1 MAILNLFRNSTSAG
15 NLCVGSVL
23 ESSCTHMYTP
33 VLCSET
39 PVNSL
44 PEASFEKGLLKAK
57 AKINLFFHITGKKED
72 GYHLIDSLVVFAEDI
87 YDLIEIKEGKNKSTI
102 DGEFAHLLAS
112 ENNNLIDK
120 ALQIFSP
127 GKEYHYKLNKNIPI
141 GAGLGGGSSDAAMVA
156 KYLIDRSSS
165 LTSTEGAEIG
175 DLVRTALEIPGQAS
189 LARDDVNDLQK
200 LTSLGADLPICYHA
214 QSAFCSGIGEAI
226 EPIDNFPIIYLV
238 LVYPNKSLLTKDIFM
253 LNKNINSPK
262 INHPN
267 FKDAD
272 QLIEFL
278 SSLKNDLTD
287 AATQLL
293 PEVKSILDLI
303 MAQEGCKLSRM
314 SGSGSTC
321 FGIFT
326 DKVQA
331 IEASKNIAALKPE
344 YWVKYTIVK

>member
-1 MAILNLFRNSTSAG
+1 MATLNLFRNSTSAG

-23 ESSCTHMYTP
+23 ESSCTSMYTP

-44 PEASFEKGLLKAK
+44 PEVSLERGLLKAK
-57 AKINLFFHITGKKED
+57 AKINLFFHITGKRED
-72 GYHLIDSLVVFAEDI
+72 GYHFIDSLVVFAEDI

-102 DGEFAHLLAS
+102 DGEFAHLLVS

-120 ALQIFSP
+120 AFQTFSP
-127 GKEYHYKLNKNIPI
+127 GKEYNYNLTKNIPI
-141 GAGLGGGSSDAAMVA
+141 GAGLGGGSSNAAMVI
-156 KYLIDRSSS
+156 KYLNQNISNDE
-165 LTSTEGAEIG
+165 L
-175 DLVRTALEIPGQAS
+175 LEI
-189 LARDDVNDLQK
+189 
-200 LTSLGADLPICYHA
+200 GADLPICYHA
-214 QSAFCSGIGEAI
+214 KSAFCSGIGEAI
-226 EPIDNFPIIYLV
+226 EPINNFPIIYLV

-262 INHPN
+262 INRPN

-278 SSLKNDLTD
+278 SSLKNGLTD
-287 AATQLL
+287 VSTQLL

-326 DKVQA
+326 DRGKA

-344 YWVKYTIVK
+344 YWVKYTIIK